1 LLRDMKTSRFLPIAI
16 VLATGLVGAGT
27 AAAATK
33 LPTAPTA
40 KVAWTAEILH
50 PVEARKAPKPGSGV
64 AMKLKGQ
71 TNFTRGAQVLLVLGS
86 AKDSK
91 GNVWIQVNLPKRPN
105 GSKGWV
111 PEEAVQLATTPIR
124 IKVSLGKRTVTVLR
138 SGKARATYKVAV
150 GKPGTPT
157 AKGLFAIADPVP
169 SNGQLGPYILVM
181 TAYSDV
187 LKNFLGGDGVSA
199 LHGWGDSSVMGQAAS
214 NGCVRMTRDAV
225 AKLAKVAKAGTPV
238 EIVA

>member
-1 LLRDMKTSRFLPIAI
+1 MRITRIAT
-16 VLATGLVGAGT
+16 VAV
-27 AAAATK
+27 AAALLPVSAASTATPP

-40 KVAWTAEILH
+40 KLAWTAEILH
-50 PVEARKAPKPGSGV
+50 PVEARNAPKAASGV

-86 AKDSK
+86 KKDAK

-111 PEEAVQLATTPIR
+111 PEESVQLATTPIR
-124 IKVSLGKRTVTVLR
+124 IKVSLGARTVTIMKR
-138 SGKARATYKVAV
+138 GKKVRTFTVAV
-150 GKPGTPT
+150 GKPSTPT
-157 AKGLFAIADPVP
+157 TKGLFAIADPVP
-169 SNGQLGPYILVM
+169 SNGELGPYILVM

-199 LHGWGDSSVMGQAAS
+199 LHGWGDAGVMGQAAS
-214 NGCVRMTRDAV
+214 NGCVRMTRGEV
-225 AKLAKVAKAGTPV
+225 AQLAKVAKAGTPV
-238 EIVA
+238 EIVS